1 MAEERAGAG
10 GGPAPIVFTVR
21 YTKEHCLAAA
31 WRYWQRRLG
40 FRYALELAIGSGLLA
55 LATQGPYRWI
65 EIALMIAVGVFALV
79 GAAYFFIHWIRAR
92 QGLAALDPPESTW
105 TLTEE
110 AIGQRSS
117 LGESAIAWPSLLGV
131 WRFPDLWILVWGKD
145 VYSTI
150 PTAHLPRDARA
161 LIERRARE
169 TGAVVK

>member
-1 MAEERAGAG
+1 MAAE
-10 GGPAPIVFTVR
+10 PVVFTVR
-21 YTKEHCLAAA
+21 YTKDHCLAAA

-40 FRYALELAIGSGLLA
+40 YRYALELAIGSGLLV

-65 EIALMIAVGVFALV
+65 EVALMIAVGIFAVV
-79 GAAYFFIHWIRAR
+79 GAAYFFIHWLRAR
-92 QGLAALDPPESTW
+92 QGLAALDPPVSTW

-110 AIGQRSS
+110 TIAQKSS
-117 LGESAIAWPSLLGV
+117 LGESAIAWASLLGV
-131 WRFPDLWILVWGKD
+131 WRFPDVWILVWGKD

-150 PTAHLPRDARA
+150 PAAQLPADARA

>member
-1 MAEERAGAG
+1 MAGE
-10 GGPAPIVFTVR
+10 PIVFTVR
-21 YTKEHCLAAA
+21 YTREHCLAAA

-40 FRYALELAIGSGLLA
+40 FRYALELAIGAGLLV
-55 LATQGPYRWI
+55 LATQGPYRWL
-65 EIALMIAVGVFALV
+65 EVALMIAVGLFALV
-79 GAAYFFIHWIRAR
+79 GAAYFLIHWLRAL

-105 TLTEE
+105 TLTED
-110 AIGQRSS
+110 AIAQKSS

-150 PTAHLPRDARA
+150 PAANLPRDARA

>member
-10 GGPAPIVFTVR
+10 GGPEAIVFTVR
-21 YTKEHCLAAA
+21 YSKDHCLAAA

-40 FRYALELAIGSGLLA
+40 YRYALELAIGTGLLV
-55 LATQGPYRWI
+55 LATQGPYRWL

-79 GAAYFFIHWIRAR
+79 GAAYFFIHWLRAL
-92 QGLAALDPPESTW
+92 QGLASLNPPVSTW

-110 AIGQRSS
+110 FIGQRSS
-117 LGESAIAWPSLLGV
+117 LGESALAWPGLLGV

-145 VYSTI
+145 VYSSI
-150 PTAHLPRDARA
+150 PAAQLPREARA
-161 LIERRARE
+161 MIERRARE